1 MSYPDP
7 PGGPQWQPSGPQP
20 SGPQMPGAAGPP
32 PMGPG
37 YPPQGMAQGPPQGPP
52 PGGAPRRS
60 RVWMIPVAAGLGVL
74 LMGSGVWAANTVVTR
89 LFGGPQPDTVL
100 PGDAAAYFQLDLKP
114 SGAQLAD
121 YASFAGKL
129 PDSVKDELGDD
140 EDPAAAV
147 FDEILESSDSDLS
160 YEDDIQ
166 PWVGKRFGAAMMAN
180 GSDDEG
186 PAFEAVVAI
195 AVTDEGAADEV
206 VDELAEDFSGGDSG
220 AGEVRDGFMFLA
232 ESTATLDSVERDVDE
247 EGALAD
253 DETYSSDMAGV
264 SDDSLAAMWY
274 DLGATSDLIQEGL
287 AGSTYGSDPFSTDYD
302 EYGDYGDYGS
312 GGGSFEDLE
321 FDGRIAAAVSIDAD
335 YAELRAD
342 VVDFRMGDFSMAD
355 YTTEQTGLSE
365 MAELP
370 DDTMIAI
377 GGSGLD
383 ELSEQSWNDMA
394 AIMPEEF
401 DEAESAMQEMGVSVP
416 DGFTDLLGTQT
427 ALGLSDLDSGL
438 DDPFEGFDGGSVQY
452 RASGADAGLIE
463 DLVEEASQGS
473 YSSPPGVNSDG
484 DTVVVSSGATGQ
496 GRLGDDPVY
505 KRVMQNNENAVF
517 GMYTDLRPFAESEGE
532 SDADQWGAV
541 GYASA
546 LDGERATTNV
556 RWAPSGG

>member
-20 SGPQMPGAAGPP
+20 PGPAGPP

-100 PGDAAAYFQLDLKP
+100 PGNAAAYFQLDLKP
-114 SGAQLAD
+114 SGAQLTD
-121 YASFAGKL
+121 YASFASKL
-129 PDSVKDELGDD
+129 PDSVKDELGND
-140 EDPAAAV
+140 EDPAAAF
-147 FDEILESSDSDLS
+147 FDEVLEESDSDLR
-160 YEDDIQ
+160 YEDDIE
-166 PWVGKRFGAAMMAN
+166 PWVGKRFGVAMVPN
-180 GSDDEG
+180 GSGDEG
-186 PAFEAVVAI
+186 PAFETVVAI
-195 AVTDEGAADEV
+195 AVTDEGAAEEV
-206 VDELAEDFSGGDSG
+206 IDELAEDLMGE
-220 AGEVRDGFMFLA
+220 GEVRDGYALMA
-232 ESTATLDSVERDVDE
+232 DTDKGLDSVENAVDE
-247 EGALAD
+247 DGSLAD
-253 DETYSSDMAGV
+253 NETYSADMAGV
-264 SDDSLAAMWY
+264 SNDSLAAMWY
-274 DLGATSDLIQEGL
+274 DLGATSDMIQDEL
-287 AGSTYGSDPFSTDYD
+287 SAVSQPFSTGYD
-302 EYGDYGDYGS
+302 EYDQYGGYEDYSDYGS
-312 GGGSFEDLE
+312 SGDSFEDLK
-321 FDGRIAAAVSIDAD
+321 FDGRVAAAVSIDSD

-342 VVDFRMGDFSMAD
+342 VIDFQMGDFSLAD

-370 DDTMIAI
+370 DDTMVAI

-394 AIMPEEF
+394 GIMPDEF
-401 DEAESAMQEMGVSVP
+401 DEAEAALQEMGISVP
-416 DGFTDLLGTQT
+416 DGFTDLFGTQT

-438 DDPFEGFDGGSVQY
+438 SDPFEGFDSGSVQY
-452 RASGADAGLIE
+452 RASGADSGLIE

-496 GRLGDDPVY
+496 GRLGDDAVY
-505 KRVMQNNENAVF
+505 KQVMQNNENAVF
-517 GMYTDLRPFAESEGE
+517 GMYMDLRPFAESEGE
-532 SDADQWGAV
+532 SDSDQWGAV
-541 GYASA
+541 GYATA
-546 LDGERATTNV
+546 LDGERASTNI
-556 RWAPSGG
+556 RWAPSGE